1 MSANSFKGEFMQI
14 IIRALALFGFL
25 SLAAALLVVILMLRK
40 MFKVLNYLEIE
51 KFFTLRSFFGKE
63 DYAFRLAQAYQQS
76 KLTLFWKVVRY
87 VENDLDPDLCQE
99 LVPDEAVHQAN
110 GFNLLSCHSNQASFE
125 FLSPIADDELR
136 VGVYRMIVKNP
147 PPSIYEHCRN
157 LKFAELWLLPR
168 NTESADSS

>member
-14 IIRALALFGFL
+14 IVDVLALLGFFF
-25 SLAAALLVVILMLRK
+25 LAVALLLVVLMVRRI
-40 MFKVLNYLEIE
+40 FKVVDFLEID
-51 KFFTLRSFFGKE
+51 KFSTLGSFFNRE

-76 KLTLFWKVVRY
+76 KLLLFWEVVRY
-87 VENDLDPDLCQE
+87 VENDLDPDLCEE
-99 LVPDEAVHQAN
+99 LIPDEAVHQAN

-136 VGVYRMIVKNP
+136 VGVYRMMLKAP
-147 PPSIYEHCRN
+147 PPDIYEHCRN
-157 LKFAELWLLPR
+157 LKFVEVWLLPS